1 MWQACNNM
9 QQSEAKHWFL
19 STGLLHSERRSAI
32 ASPMNRVVKVSMVT
46 VAALG
51 AALFAMAPASG
62 APEKA
67 GKFKIHSQSTAS
79 EMGYFTPAASDPRL
93 AAAFARGGL
102 NNQGFRFT
110 PVGANRN
117 RAVTVAVRA
126 NGAAK
131 GLVMRDAP
139 QISSLS
145 SAAPTLGV
153 QPVSYSLGAA
163 VGWKK
168 FALTGE
174 AERLD
179 IGTLS
184 QGTEKTSA
192 AIGNT
197 AKKWSSRVQVSA
209 ERPLGQA
216 PRTLTGSESLALDVG
231 GAFRL
236 TRNLDV
242 TAGVRYKSERD
253 RLQQVDDR
261 RDSQAVYVGTA
272 FRF

>member
-1 MWQACNNM
+1 LIE
-9 QQSEAKHWFL
+9 S
-19 STGLLHSERRSAI
+19 S
-32 ASPMNRVVKVSMVT
+32 MNRVSKMT
-46 VAALG
+46 LAGVAALG

-62 APEKA
+62 APEKSS
-67 GKFKIHSQSTAS
+67 KIKGLSLSGLGDT
-79 EMGYFTPAASDPRL
+79 GIFTPAASDPRL
-93 AAAFARGGL
+93 AAIYAKGGL
-102 NNQGFRFT
+102 RNQGFRFT
-110 PVGANRN
+110 PVGANR
-117 RAVTVAVRA
+117 AVTVAVRA
-126 NGAAK
+126 NGTGKSA
-131 GLVMRDAP
+131 GLVMRDVPPVAATTAIVAP
-139 QISSLS
+139 
-145 SAAPTLGV
+145 ALGV

-168 FALTGE
+168 FALPGE
-174 AERLD
+174 INRVD
-179 IGTLS
+179 IGALAVDR
-184 QGTEKTSA
+184 EKTEA
-192 AIGNT
+192 APTT

-253 RLQQVDDR
+253 RIQQVDDR

>member
-1 MWQACNNM
+1 
-9 QQSEAKHWFL
+9 
-19 STGLLHSERRSAI
+19 
-32 ASPMNRVVKVSMVT
+32 MNRVSKLSLAS
-46 VAALG
+46 VAVLS
-51 AALFAMAPASG
+51 AALFVMAPASG
-62 APEKA
+62 APENPRNIKA
-67 GKFKIHSQSTAS
+67 RSLIGNND
-79 EMGYFTPAASDPRL
+79 MGYFTPAAADPRL
-93 AAAFARGGL
+93 AAAYARGGL

-110 PVGANRN
+110 PVGADRN

-126 NGAAK
+126 NGGAK
-131 GLVMRDAP
+131 SNALVMGDVPAV
-139 QISSLS
+139 SGMA
-145 SAAPTLGV
+145 AAPALGV

-174 AERLD
+174 ADRVD
-179 IGTLS
+179 IGALS
-184 QGTEKTSA
+184 KGTEKTSITGSA
-192 AIGNT
+192 

-209 ERPLGQA
+209 DRSLGQA
-216 PRTLTGSESLALDVG
+216 PRTLTGSDNLGLDLG
-231 GAFRL
+231 GSYRL

>member
-1 MWQACNNM
+1 
-9 QQSEAKHWFL
+9 
-19 STGLLHSERRSAI
+19 
-32 ASPMNRVVKVSMVT
+32 MNRVSKLSLAS
-46 VAALG
+46 VAAFG
-51 AALFAMAPASG
+51 AALFVMAPASG

-67 GKFKIHSQSTAS
+67 GNFKAKSLAS
-79 EMGYFTPAASDPRL
+79 SNDTGFFTPAAADPRL
-93 AAAFARGGL
+93 AAAYARGGF

-110 PVGANRN
+110 PVGATRN

-126 NGAAK
+126 GGSKANA
-131 GLVMRDAP
+131 LVMREVPLVSAMA
-139 QISSLS
+139 
-145 SAAPTLGV
+145 AAPVVGI
-153 QPVSYSLGAA
+153 QPVSYSLGSA

-168 FALTGE
+168 FALTGD
-174 AERLD
+174 ADRVD
-179 IGTLS
+179 IGKLS
-184 QGTEKTSA
+184 AGTEKLTTG
-192 AIGNT
+192 IGGT

-209 ERPLGQA
+209 ERPIGQA
-216 PRTLTGSESLALDVG
+216 PRTLTGSENLALDLG
-231 GAFRL
+231 GSYRL

>member
-1 MWQACNNM
+1 
-9 QQSEAKHWFL
+9 
-19 STGLLHSERRSAI
+19 
-32 ASPMNRVVKVSMVT
+32 MNRVSKLSFAGVT
-46 VAALG
+46 VLG
-51 AALFAMAPASG
+51 AALIATAPASG
-62 APEKA
+62 APENSRNFKA
-67 GKFKIHSQSTAS
+67 RSLIGNND
-79 EMGYFTPAASDPRL
+79 MGYFTPAAADPRL
-93 AAAFARGGL
+93 AAVYARGGL

-110 PVGANRN
+110 PVGADRN

-126 NGAAK
+126 NGGAK
-131 GLVMRDAP
+131 VNALVMGDVPAVSGMTAAP
-139 QISSLS
+139 
-145 SAAPTLGV
+145 PTLGV

-174 AERLD
+174 ADRVD
-179 IGTLS
+179 IGALS
-184 QGTEKTSA
+184 KGTEKTSSA
-192 AIGNT
+192 GSA

-209 ERPLGQA
+209 DRSLGQA
-216 PRTLTGSESLALDVG
+216 PRTSTGSENSALDLG
-231 GAFRL
+231 GSYRL